1 MDNQSRLEEDVT
13 ESRDGN
19 RSTKAQGF
27 KKNKKQTNA
36 THKKDEEL
44 N

>member
-1 MDNQSRLEEDVT
+1 MDNQSRLEEEIK

-19 RSTKAQGF
+19 RSPQAQGF
-27 KKNKKQTNA
+27 KKNKKQTTT
-36 THKKDEEL
+36 THQQDEAL

>member
-1 MDNQSRLEEDVT
+1 MDNQSRLEEEIK
-13 ESRDGN
+13 ESREGN

-27 KKNKKQTNA
+27 KKNKKQTHA